1 MCGVKSM
8 STCTIPHEG
17 SSSPT
22 KKEFHTESLLNMA
35 SLREYF
41 QCEYI
46 EGGLFNHDDFE
57 FLEEEWVWH
66 YRKIPGLKVWADAWD
81 LCTAKPVQV
90 RMISCC
96 GWMLDLSG

>member
-1 MCGVKSM
+1 
-8 STCTIPHEG
+8 
-17 SSSPT
+17 
-22 KKEFHTESLLNMA
+22 MA

-66 YRKIPGLKVWADAWD
+66 YGKVPGVKVWADAWD
-81 LCTAKPVQV
+81 LSSTNSVDDEVKPVQV
-90 RMISCC
+90 RLRTLVAAE
-96 GWMLDLSG
+96 LDGGFICMHPCWG